1 MNWIKKSFFATVFSA
16 SSLMAAAQLETGKI
30 SYKITLDT
38 DDPQMKMQ
46 LSMMGSSEMTTWF
59 NKDKIRQEMNF
70 GGFSINTTITDG
82 TKRKKLTLV
91 DVPMQGMKMA
101 VPGDITEDDN
111 LNEKV
116 EVEETTDVVEI
127 AGYKCKKYIVTDE
140 DGNEII
146 MYATEELKISTQG
159 TRFGNSK
166 VKGFPLKIVID
177 QAMFKMVIEAT
188 KIEPKYKEKDKDLY
202 SLEVPEDY
210 EIGTEEDL
218 RGMRGG

>member
-1 MNWIKKSFFATVFSA
+1 MNWIKKSTFAAVFATA
-16 SSLMAAAQLETGKI
+16 SLFATAQQETGKI
-30 SYKITLDT
+30 SYTITFDT

-46 LSMMGSSEMTTWF
+46 MSMMGSSEMTTWF
-59 NKDKIRQEMNF
+59 NKDKLRQEMNM
-70 GGFSINTTITDG
+70 GGFSIQTTITDG
-82 TKRKKLTLV
+82 TQRKKLLLI

-116 EVEETTDVVEI
+116 EVEVTDEMVEI
-127 AGYKCKKYIVTDE
+127 AGYKCRKYIIADE

-146 MYATEELKISTQG
+146 LYATEDLKVSSQG
-159 TRFGNSK
+159 TRFSNSK
-166 VKGFPLKIVID
+166 VKGFPLKIVMD
-177 QAMFKMVIEAT
+177 QTMFKMVIEAT
-188 KIEPKYKEKDKDLY
+188 KVEQKYKEKDKELY
-202 SLEVPEDY
+202 NLEVPEDY